1 MRAIDLTLPPPERR
15 WAETLAAPWRDLL
28 YSPGPG
34 FRTPLEPGL
43 FRAAMVILP
52 AGAPA
57 VRITSLVVPAFS
69 GELCRLR
76 LEPLADLSLPIYG
89 SFFEPTRKGRI
100 WRMPRDPREPAA
112 RPPEVPDW
120 SYEGPPLGAAFT
132 LITRVRVLRE
142 HARGGSGDGA
152 FAWTADRG
160 LVLTGERGAES
171 LLLALPDQEEHTLFL
186 PAIGPY
192 RVLADPSVPE
202 TPGASVRELLGYGDR
217 EKPFEVTVS
226 LEAV

>member
-1 MRAIDLTLPPPERR
+1 MRAIDLTLPPPERQ
-15 WAETLAAPWRDLL
+15 WAESLAAPWRDLL

-43 FRAAMVILP
+43 FRSTVVMRP

-57 VRITSLVVPAFS
+57 VRVTSLVVPAF
-69 GELCRLR
+69 GAEICRLR
-76 LEPLADLSLPIYG
+76 LEPLADLPLPIYG

-100 WRMPRDPREPAA
+100 WRMPSDPREPAA
-112 RPPEVPDW
+112 RAPEEPDW
-120 SYEGPPLGAAFT
+120 SYDGPPLTAAFSR
-132 LITRVRVLRE
+132 ITRVRVLRE
-142 HARGGSGDGA
+142 HAKGGAGDGV

-160 LVLTGERGAES
+160 LVLTGGTGAES
-171 LLLALPDQEEHTLFL
+171 LLLALPDREEHALFL

-192 RVLADPSVPE
+192 RVLVDPSVPE
-202 TPGASVRELLGYGDR
+202 TPGAGVRELLGYGDR
-217 EKPFEVTVS
+217 ENPFEVTVS